1 MEIYLL
7 VQDEKLHCMVFFLL
21 LFFLLLCSSV
31 PQMKKLAVGTVRVKR
46 MNVLT
51 DHFGE
56 RTKQKR
62 AVEKSK
68 REQAK
73 K

>member
-1 MEIYLL
+1 
-7 VQDEKLHCMVFFLL
+7 
-21 LFFLLLCSSV
+21 
-31 PQMKKLAVGTVRVKR
+31 MKKLPVGTVRVKR
-46 MNVLT
+46 MNVLI

-68 REQAK
+68 REQGK